1 MATFRYTVKDQQG
14 KTRTGNVEA
23 STKSRAVDVLREQGF
38 TVITLR
44 EQRKGFV
51 LSKLTNAF
59 KGVSTKDRVTFT
71 RQLAT
76 MVGSG
81 LPLTQALDILAEQ
94 AGESPFGEVL
104 RKILVRVEGG
114 SPLSDAMAEHPD
126 VFPETYTALISAAE
140 ASGAL
145 QKVLERLATNLE
157 KRAQLKR
164 DVKGA
169 LFYPAIILGAM
180 FLVGGLLLIFVLPK
194 LKDMYSSFDASLPL
208 VTQLFLSLSDFLV
221 TFWWLVPIMGIGG
234 FLGVKSLLATERG
247 QRLWAEVSLKLP
259 IFGLLVKR
267 LTLVEITRTLSLL
280 LVSGVPILD
289 ALDIAAD
296 SSGNL
301 LFKEALVE
309 ARNQVERGEALA
321 DPLHTSKVFPS
332 IVARMVMVGEESG
345 ELGEVLNKLALY
357 FEGEANHTIDNLT
370 TALEPIIMLILGVG
384 VGFMI
389 ISIIMPIYNLT
400 SMF

>member
-1 MATFRYTVKDQQG
+1 
-14 KTRTGNVEA
+14 
-23 STKSRAVDVLREQGF
+23 
-38 TVITLR
+38 
-44 EQRKGFV
+44 
-51 LSKLTNAF
+51 
-59 KGVSTKDRVTFT
+59 
-71 RQLAT
+71 
-76 MVGSG
+76 
-81 LPLTQALDILAEQ
+81 
-94 AGESPFGEVL
+94 
-104 RKILVRVEGG
+104 
-114 SPLSDAMAEHPD
+114 
-126 VFPETYTALISAAE
+126 
-140 ASGAL
+140 
-145 QKVLERLATNLE
+145 
-157 KRAQLKR
+157 
-164 DVKGA
+164 
-169 LFYPAIILGAM
+169 
-180 FLVGGLLLIFVLPK
+180 
-194 LKDMYSSFDASLPL
+194 
-208 VTQLFLSLSDFLV
+208 
-221 TFWWLVPIMGIGG
+221 
-234 FLGVKSLLATERG
+234 